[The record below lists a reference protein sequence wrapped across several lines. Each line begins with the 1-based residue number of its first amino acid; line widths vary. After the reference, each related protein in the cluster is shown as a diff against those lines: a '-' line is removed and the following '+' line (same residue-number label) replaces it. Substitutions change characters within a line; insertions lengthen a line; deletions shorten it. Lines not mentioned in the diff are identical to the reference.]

1 MLVSLAMIVKNE
13 EATLAHCLES
23 VKPIVD
29 EMVIVDTG
37 STDRTIEIAK
47 GFGASVHHFQWCD
60 DYSAA
65 RNESLKHCNGE
76 WVLIIDAD
84 EAIDPLDYEKIKNVC
99 TSPFA
104 DAYNLTHRHY
114 LPSASIT
121 NQGVSAV
128 PNTSDYS
135 EGKGLPFFA
144 DNPVCRLA
152 RAFNG
157 LTFWGRI
164 HEDIA
169 PWLSEHGKTVKPL
182 DAVIHHYGKM
192 FIDRDDQKL
201 NYYYMLAAQEAERF
215 PDRLKTQYNLLQ
227 MALPAKKWDV
237 ALRSADECIKI
248 SPTADSFVLL
258 GRSLALHELGRFEEA
273 VSCFDL
279 LLSQEP
285 GHAMAL
291 SGKAMSLVAL
301 GNIGEGRQTLLKAIA
316 LNPNYVSG
324 HLCLAQLEMKN
335 GDMAAARKVLS
346 DAINAMPGEPK
357 LYDQLINIELY
368 ENRPQQAAS
377 LAARAMAMCPNTGQG
392 RGSSREGWQ
401 SIIAQYNCQLAESEL
416 TKGNGDAAK
425 QILLNALESAP
436 MAPKLYDLLIKIEMD
451 RGNLPQAARHAL
463 KGIQNCQ
470 TSSPLWYRL
479 AAAYLSKAG
488 ERHKAKSIL
497 EIGVKA
503 FPGDTDLIRLM
514 GII

>member
-1 MLVSLAMIVKNE
+1 MLISLAMIVKNE
-13 EATLAHCLES
+13 EETLAHCLES

-29 EMVIVDTG
+29 EMIIVDTG

-84 EAIDPLDYEKIKNVC
+84 EAIDPLDYEKIKNAC

-104 DAYNLTHRHY
+104 DAYELIHRHY

-135 EGKGLPFFA
+135 EGMGLPFFA
-144 DNPVCRLA
+144 DNPVCRLT
-152 RAFNG
+152 RAFND
-157 LTFWGRI
+157 LAFWGRV

-169 PWLSEHGKTVKPL
+169 VWLSEHGKTVKPL
-182 DAVIHHYGKM
+182 NAVIHHYGKM
-192 FIDRDDQKL
+192 FIDRDDQKSD
-201 NYYYMLAAQEAERF
+201 YYFMLAAQEAERF
-215 PDRLKTQYNLLQ
+215 PDLLKTQYNLLQ
-227 MALPAKKWDV
+227 MALPAKKWEV

-248 SPTADSFVLL
+248 SPAADSFVLL
-258 GRSLALHELGRFEEA
+258 GRGLALHELGRFGEA
-273 VSCFDL
+273 INCFDL
-279 LLSQEP
+279 LLGQEP

-301 GNIGEGRQTLLKAIA
+301 GNIGDGRQTLLEAIA

-335 GDMAAARKVLS
+335 GDMDAARRILS
-346 DAINAMPGEPK
+346 NAISAMPNEPK
-357 LYDQLINIELY
+357 LYDQLINIELH
-368 ENRPQQAAS
+368 ENKLQQAIG
-377 LAARAMAMCPNTGQG
+377 LAARAMTICPNTGEG
-392 RGSSREGWQ
+392 RGSSKERWQ
-401 SIIAQYNCQLAESEL
+401 GVIAMCSSQLAESEL
-416 TKGNGDAAK
+416 AISNADTAK
-425 QILLNALESAP
+425 KILLNALETAT
-436 MAPKLYDLLIKIEMD
+436 MAPGLYDLLIKIEMEKGD
-451 RGNLPQAARHAL
+451 LAQATQHAL
-463 KGIQNCQ
+463 KGIQNC
-470 TSSPLWYRL
+470 PGGNILWYRL
-479 AAAYLSKAG
+479 VAVHLSNVG
-488 ERHKAKSIL
+488 ERQAALSIL
-497 EIGVKA
+497 QLGRMA
-503 FPGDTDLIRLM
+503 FPSDPDLERLT